1 MAEMSCDSIIWGS
14 HGTPKID
21 LDGSFY
27 CECDPHFYPT
37 NENNDF
43 MCVNK
48 AARNS
53 ICMAA
58 LILNTLLLC
67 RIILKLA
74 LVTKSITT
82 LPRSL
87 EIWTNPKI
95 YITCYSFVQV
105 IFWFK
110 VAVGGQHYADL
121 MPAVSVIGTCV
132 LISLSE
138 LAAKMYSALPHSVLI
153 SDSSVNRIARSL
165 KSISSRKLLPKL
177 LISIMLLQIGVH
189 FLLAPNISRQICFLT
204 AGFGAGLTI
213 IFSAPQSFLLL
224 DEVNSNLEANNVYIE
239 RDDMKI
245 FRMKL
250 RIFFG
255 NFVGTCLA
263 TGSLLGLGFFPLLR
277 DHPVIFLYIP
287 LGILSCFRANSI
299 VTLIFPKSCARI
311 PAVAPVPI
319 LCSRDA
325 EEGDNSNRVIII
337 SRLAPPSD

>member
-58 LILNTLLLC
+58 LILSTLLFC

-74 LVTKSITT
+74 LVTKSITITT
-82 LPRSL
+82 LPRCL
-87 EIWTNPKI
+87 ESWTNPKI
-95 YITCYSFVQV
+95 YMICYSVVQV

-138 LAAKMYSALPHSVLI
+138 LAAKMYSALPFSILN
-153 SDSSVNRIARSL
+153 SDSFVNRVARSL
-165 KSISSRKLLPKL
+165 KSMSSRQLLPKL
-177 LISIMLLQIGVH
+177 LISIMLCQIGAH
-189 FLLAPNISRQICFLT
+189 FLLAPTLSRQLFFLT
-204 AGFGAGLTI
+204 SGVGTGLTI
-213 IFSAPQSFLLL
+213 IFSAPQSYLLL
-224 DEVNSNLEANNVYIE
+224 DEVSSSVEANHVHIA
-239 RDDMKI
+239 RDTMESL
-245 FRMKL
+245 RMKM
-250 RIFFG
+250 RIFIG
-255 NFVGTCLA
+255 NFVLTCLA
-263 TGSLLGLGFFPLLR
+263 TASLLGLGFIPLLR

-287 LGILSCFRANSI
+287 LGIFSCFRASSI
-299 VTLIFPKSCARI
+299 VTIVFPRSPARI
-311 PAVAPVPI
+311 APAPN
-319 LCSRDA
+319 LCSLDV
-325 EEGDNSNRVIII
+325 EEGDNPNRAIII
-337 SRLAPPSD
+337 SRLASPSG